1 MNPASHEG
9 VAPTPEALLE
19 ERFATLG
26 LSGWNLKDARNH
38 TTRLVRSLEFLPDGS
53 GELLELGPGGGH
65 FTALLERF
73 TAYRL
78 SQSDRDQCDIETDAL
93 PFADASHDVV
103 LAMEVLEHLGR
114 DPMWA
119 LWEIN
124 RVLRASGLLFLT
136 TPNAASSSAILRAL
150 KHHNPYVFPLFR
162 RDGATD
168 RHNREYTFT
177 ELKALVN
184 SAGMRVESLA
194 TMDVYAAPEQPPKAL
209 LAPYG
214 TECRGDTIFL
224 LARKIGAPTE
234 RYPGW
239 LYL

>member
-1 MNPASHEG
+1 MNHPTRES

-19 ERFATLG
+19 GRFETLG
-26 LSGWNLKDARNH
+26 LSGWDLKDAKNH
-38 TTRLVRSLEFLPDGS
+38 VTRLVRSLEFLPEGN
-53 GELLELGPGGGH
+53 GELLELGPGAGH
-65 FTALLERF
+65 FTALLARF

-78 SQSDRDQCDIETDAL
+78 SQSDRDRCDIETDAF
-93 PFADASHDVV
+93 PFDDASHDVV
-103 LAMEVLEHLGR
+103 VAMEVLEHLGR

-124 RVLRASGLLFLT
+124 RVLRPSGLLFLT

-162 RDGATD
+162 RDGSTD
-168 RHNREYTFT
+168 RHNREYTFS
-177 ELKALVN
+177 ELKALVDD
-184 SAGMRVESLA
+184 AGMRVESLA
-194 TMDVYAAPEQPPKAL
+194 TLDVYPAPEQPPKPL
-209 LAPYG
+209 LAAYG
-214 TECRGDTIFL
+214 TEHRGDTIFL
-224 LARKIGAPTE
+224 LARKMGAPRE